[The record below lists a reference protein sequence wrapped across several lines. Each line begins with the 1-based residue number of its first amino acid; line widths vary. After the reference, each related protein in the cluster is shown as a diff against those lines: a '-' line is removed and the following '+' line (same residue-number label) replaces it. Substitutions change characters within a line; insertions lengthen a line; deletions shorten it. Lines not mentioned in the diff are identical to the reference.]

1 VTGPVAVLSD
11 VHGNVE
17 ALRAVLADVTA
28 AGLDDVVVCGDLTWG
43 PEPAAVAR
51 LVRELGPR
59 VRLVRGNA
67 DRAVLELA
75 RGERAA
81 ASPRDAWMR
90 DAHPPDV
97 VAYLETSVFSLA
109 LDVDG
114 LGPVRFC
121 HGTPRGDTEL
131 VTPATPADRLA
142 LIAAE
147 TAERVLVSGHTHLQF
162 DRPTPLLR
170 SVNPGSVGLP
180 YHDGPPGTAYWA
192 VLGPSV
198 ALRSTRYDLDAA
210 AARFRASGVPATDRY
225 LSLLL
230 EPPSFAEVVADA
242 ESRVFAD

>member
-1 VTGPVAVLSD
+1 MTIAVISD

-17 ALRAVLADVTA
+17 ALKAVLADVESSTVDA
-28 AGLDDVVVCGDLTWG
+28 VVVNGDLTWG

-51 LVRELGPR
+51 PLRDLDRPVT
-59 VRLVRGNA
+59 LVRGNA

-75 RGERAA
+75 RGERPAEGA
-81 ASPRDAWMR
+81 RETWMLAR
-90 DAHPPDV
+90 HPADV
-97 VAYLETSVFSLA
+97 LAYLDTSVFSLA

-131 VTPATPADRLA
+131 VTPETPPARLA
-142 LIAAE
+142 GIAA
-147 TAERVLVSGHTHLQF
+147 TLDERILVSGHTHLQF
-162 DRPTPLLR
+162 DRTTEVLR

-192 VLGPSV
+192 VLGPDVS
-198 ALRSTRYDLDAA
+198 LRSSTYDLDAA
-210 AARFRASGVPATDRY
+210 VDRFRASGIPNLERY
-225 LSLLL
+225 LALLTT
-230 EPPSFAEVVADA
+230 PPSFAHIVADA